1 MIVKIVD
8 VSTTDCKLVQRTQ
21 YELDSYR
28 EIIKLLGTSLLESNC
43 LEAYS
48 TNLSKLM
55 IAFDNA
61 KSMINEKYI
70 PDEYRN
76 DKYSW
81 SLDYLTDKLY
91 INTVDEVSYPLPV
104 EVRYNEE

>member
-43 LEAYS
+43 LKTYS

-70 PDEYRN
+70 PDEYRS